1 MERDERIELLMEL
14 RREEGLN
21 RKEFAA
27 KYDIPYPTITDWEL
41 GHRRIPEYLL
51 RLLAYHSR
59 MEQKISKEKNEEED
73 DAFLVIKWTRNDIK
87 NLLEENGMN
96 SSENSV
102 QEFLDKL
109 DIRFFEEQCIKDGME
124 RLASKLN

>member
-1 MERDERIELLMEL
+1 
-14 RREEGLN
+14 
-21 RKEFAA
+21 
-27 KYDIPYPTITDWEL
+27 
-41 GHRRIPEYLL
+41 
-51 RLLAYHSR
+51 

-109 DIRFFEEQCIKDGME
+109 DIRFFEEQCIQDGME